1 MFISVFPDDFDAP
14 FISYLVFE
22 PCQRTA
28 CSTSDILIRED
39 TKVELTET
47 ISLGLQTSQSDLI
60 RLDPQSAMIEIS
72 DAADSKRESV
82 CVCTEVYIIL
92 IAGSIQELM

>member
-14 FISYLVFE
+14 YISYLVIE

-28 CSTSDILIRED
+28 CSTSDILIIED
-39 TKVELTET
+39 TEVEQTEM

-60 RLDPQSAMIEIS
+60 RLDPRSALIEIS
-72 DAADSKRESV
+72 DSDDSKRECV
-82 CVCTEVYIIL
+82 CVY
-92 IAGSIQELM
+92 